1 MLKNHPG
8 GMTRRAGLG
17 LLAASAATPL
27 LARGLGSDLTI
38 GALLSL
44 TGDWSTLGITSK
56 ALLET
61 AVGEINAFFEAT
73 QSPGRVTLRVEDT
86 KLEPERAVSGFK
98 ALTGAG
104 ASLII
109 GPQS

>member
-27 LARGLGSDLTI
+27 LARGLGSDITI

-56 ALLET
+56 ALLEM
-61 AVGEINAFFEAT
+61 AVAEINALFEAT
-73 QSPGRVTLRVEDT
+73 GTPGRVSLRVEDT
-86 KLEPERAVSGFK
+86 KLDPAAAVNSFQS
-98 ALTGAG
+98 LVGAG
-104 ASLII
+104 V
-109 GPQS
+109 